1 MNFSRAFGF
10 VALLAFSQAAGH
22 AGHAPLPTPT
32 DSGKN
37 LNITITAGASHDSNL
52 FGAASNA
59 IDSMVYRLA
68 PKLAYEGSL
77 NDQTFVSTSY
87 QLNADY
93 FDSRPG
99 EKELY
104 GHELMARLAH
114 AFSPVTNADITDS
127 FGVVKNPEALLAGI
141 PLNTE
146 QSFQRNQLD
155 GRFTTAPMQK
165 TGLTVKARSI
175 YYKYDGALLGRSLD
189 RMESLFGLSGDYA
202 LLPQTKIVA
211 EYRHQEVAYENL
223 SDNKDKQ
230 SDFFLTGADYAAGRK
245 LSASTR
251 LGVEFRRRSGE
262 RSDTVPFVEVSGKFD
277 HVEDGFVSAGYVY
290 TLEESSDIVRF
301 TDTQVS
307 RFFANAQHPL
317 SPRIF
322 ASGSLTY
329 EPSQLQGRRGVANL
343 DEDVVRLGVALA
355 YVAAKNWTAAVTY
368 DYDRVDSDDASRQQT
383 RHRVGLTGTLA
394 F

>member
-1 MNFSRAFGF
+1 MNFPRALGF
-10 VALLAFSQAAGH
+10 VALVAFSQAAGH
-22 AGHAPLPTPT
+22 AGHAPLPPPA
-32 DSGKN
+32 DSGKD
-37 LNITITAGASHDSNL
+37 LNITIAAGASYDSNL
-52 FGAASNA
+52 FGAATNA

-68 PKLAYEGSL
+68 PKIAYEASL
-77 NDQTFVSTSY
+77 NDQTFFSTYY
-87 QLNADY
+87 QLTADY

-127 FGVVKNPEALLAGI
+127 FSVVKNPEALLAGV

-155 GRFTTAPMQK
+155 GRFSTAPMQK

-175 YYKYDGALLGRSLD
+175 YYQYDGAALGRSLD
-189 RMESLFGLSGDYA
+189 RMETLFGLSGDYA
-202 LLPQTKIVA
+202 LLPETKIVA

-230 SDFFLTGADYAAGRK
+230 SDFFLAGADYAAGRK

-251 LGVEFRRRSGE
+251 LGVEFRRRASE
-262 RSDTVPFVEVSGKFD
+262 RSDTVPYVEFSGKFD
-277 HVEDGFVSAGYVY
+277 HIEQGFVSAGYIY
-290 TLEESSDIVRF
+290 TLEESSDVVRF

-307 RFFANAQHPL
+307 RFFVNAQHPL
-317 SPRIF
+317 SSRIF

-343 DEDVVRLGVALA
+343 DEDVVRLGVALS

-368 DYDRVDSDDASRQQT
+368 DYDQIDSEDASRQQT
-383 RHRVGLTGTLA
+383 RHRIGVTGTFA